1 MVFKRAKQRTWWRAT
16 VETVY
21 PRGGWGRAAT
31 YIRHRITR
39 LPDRPNRIARGIF
52 AGVFVTFTPLYG
64 FHFFIAFAMAKLM
77 RGNVVAALLSTFVGN
92 PLTFPFI
99 AAGSLGIGNWML
111 GIDGPVRIDREFW
124 RTVGAPFR
132 ESWVNLKH
140 LVTGEPI
147 HWIGTAHFY
156 DTIFFPYLI
165 GGLVPGALA
174 GLASYLL
181 SEPLIRRYQQRR
193 KGRLAQKFRELTSKR
208 EKAKATKTSGL
219 GQDSAD
225 A

>member
-1 MVFKRAKQRTWWRAT
+1 M
-16 VETVY
+16 VETIY

-64 FHFFIAFAMAKLM
+64 FHFFVAFGMAKVM

-99 AAGSLGIGNWML
+99 AAASLGTGNWIL
-111 GIDGPVRIDREFW
+111 GIEGRVQINRAFW

-132 ESWVNLKH
+132 ESWVNAKH
-140 LVTGEPI
+140 LLTGDPVS
-147 HWIGTAHFY
+147 WMGTVKFY

-165 GGLVPGALA
+165 GGLVPGALTA
-174 GLASYLL
+174 LVAYFL
-181 SEPLIRRYQQRR
+181 SEPLIRGYQQRR
-193 KGRLAQKFRELTSKR
+193 RGRLAQKFREMTSAR
-208 EKAKATKTSGL
+208 EKAKTTAKGL
-219 GQDSAD
+219 GQDNAD